1 MICFLFVCRC
11 NPLSNAHWCL
21 VFGQYICWN
30 GQRCAVVSGRF
41 RNRRIVSYFSCAG
54 YTNNN
59 DLAGCRYIA
68 GLQTNLSKMGT
79 QTKKQ
84 CIEQTCQQRRCR
96 SALRKGALLAA
107 RIVPKRFLIVFFSFL
122 VVSICVVLFYVLF
135 AENVDVFT
143 HTTYLRPW
151 LCSAYLFWW
160 HSRPSRKGKTR
171 HTSRTKRCY
180 HCQ

>member
-107 RIVPKRFLIVFFSFL
+107 RIVPKRFSDCFFLFFGCFNLRCSFL
-122 VVSICVVLFYVLF
+122 CAFCRKCWRIHPHNVSPPMIV
-135 AENVDVFT
+135 
-143 HTTYLRPW
+143 
-151 LCSAYLFWW
+151 
-160 HSRPSRKGKTR
+160 
-171 HTSRTKRCY
+171 
-180 HCQ
+180 